1 MSEKKNNTSQNE
13 LKKEMKNDT
22 NINTNQNKKSKSIY
36 CEHFVTI
43 NKIMPRT

>member
-22 NINTNQNKKSKSIY
+22 NINTNQTKEK
-36 CEHFVTI
+36 
-43 NKIMPRT
+43 